1 VISAIV
7 FDFDG
12 VLVDSE
18 PLHLR
23 SYQEVLEPFGLS
35 LPREKYYSSYL
46 GYDDAGVF
54 KAIAEARDWPLD
66 EQKLR
71 ALIDEKCRVFEA
83 LKADGTGGDMLYPGA
98 PECVARL
105 AAAWPLGIA
114 SGAARPEIE
123 STLQGSGLDRYFR
136 FIVAAGETPA
146 GKPAPDPY
154 RQAAKLHG
162 HSPESCVAIEDSRWG
177 IESAKSAG
185 LWCIGITHT
194 YPVSELLD
202 ADAIVSSLAELTP
215 ELIKNLT

>member
-1 VISAIV
+1 MISAIV

-123 STLQGSGLDRYFR
+123 STLQESGLHRYFR

-154 RQAAKLHG
+154 RQAAALHG
-162 HSPESCVAIEDSRWG
+162 QSPETCVAIEDSRWG

-202 ADAIVSSLAELTP
+202 ADAIVTSLAELTP
-215 ELIKNLT
+215 ELIRNLT

>member
-1 VISAIV
+1 MISAIV

-23 SYQEVLEPFGLS
+23 SYQEVLEPVGLS

-83 LKADGTGGDMLYPGA
+83 LKSDGTGGDMLYPGA
-98 PECVARL
+98 TECVARL
-105 AAAWPLGIA
+105 AGTWPEEGTACLVWGFESPQPNLFSVDELRAIA
-114 SGAARPEIE
+114 NLQPIEQFKDGAIYVVTR
-123 STLQGSGLDRYFR
+123 RH
-136 FIVAAGETPA
+136 
-146 GKPAPDPY
+146 AP
-154 RQAAKLHG
+154 
-162 HSPESCVAIEDSRWG
+162 
-177 IESAKSAG
+177 
-185 LWCIGITHT
+185 
-194 YPVSELLD
+194 
-202 ADAIVSSLAELTP
+202 
-215 ELIKNLT
+215 

>member
-23 SYQEVLEPFGLS
+23 SYQEVLEPLGLS
-35 LPREKYYSSYL
+35 LPREQYYSSYL

-54 KAIAEARDWPLD
+54 KAIAEARSWPLD

-83 LKADGTGGDMLYPGA
+83 LKAEGSGNMLYPGA
-98 PECVARL
+98 TDCVARL

-114 SGAARPEIE
+114 SGATRSEIE
-123 STLQGSGLDRYFR
+123 STLQGSGLNRYFR
-136 FIVAAGETPA
+136 FIVAAGETTA

-162 HSPESCVAIEDSRWG
+162 QSPESCVAIEDSRWG

-185 LWCIGITHT
+185 LWCVGITHT
-194 YPVSELLD
+194 YPVPELLE
-202 ADAIVSSLAELTP
+202 ADGIVSSLAELTP
-215 ELIKNLT
+215 ELIRTLS